1 MKRIVLAFLFIMA
14 FASQAFAFNPDP
26 VKFEYIGQKKSDGN
40 AIFYEIATAKADG
53 QKGVVVML
61 QADPKN
67 RVLRYYRN
75 VVIDP
80 VSMTMR
86 GSYCEVRNYKGQV
99 LETFNLPADPIKYE
113 ENDLTDKIYQDLR
126 AKGIIQEPKPV
137 YVPIYVPVPKTW
149 QISMSGGSEVIVDLP
164 PAPNNDPIADI

>member
-1 MKRIVLAFLFIMA
+1 MKKVVFAFLLIMT
-14 FASQAFAFNPDP
+14 FASHAFAFNPDP
-26 VKFEYIGQKKSDGN
+26 VKYEYIGQKKSDGN
-40 AIFYEIATAKADG
+40 AVFYEIATAKADG

-80 VSMTMR
+80 ESMTMR

-99 LETFNLPADPIKYE
+99 LESFNLPADPIKYE
-113 ENDLTDKIYQDLR
+113 ENDLTDKIYKDLR
-126 AKGIIQEPKPV
+126 TKGIIQEPKPV
-137 YVPIYVPVPKTW
+137 YVPIYVSPPKIW
-149 QISMSGGSEVIVDLP
+149 QVSMSGGTEVIVDLE
-164 PAPNNDPIADI
+164 PADTIIDI